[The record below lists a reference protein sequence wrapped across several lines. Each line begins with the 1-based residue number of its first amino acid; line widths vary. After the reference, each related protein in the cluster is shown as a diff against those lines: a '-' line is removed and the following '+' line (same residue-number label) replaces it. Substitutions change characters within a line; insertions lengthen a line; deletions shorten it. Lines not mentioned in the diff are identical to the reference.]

1 MGWIFLASTLL
12 FCLCAAGLPLPQGGG
27 GAGGHGQ
34 PQAGSPSTPGPGGG
48 TAGSGAS
55 STLGAAGG
63 GASGS
68 GTGAVGGT
76 GGGAGGGAAG
86 GGPVW
91 STGPARRGRGWRDWR
106 RGDPTLIKGLWQSRG
121 PLDSLG
127 KAEVYIF
134 LALLIGFVTVV
145 VGCWLSDN
153 CWSPEPEGVVTLA

>member
-12 FCLCAAGLPLPQGGG
+12 FCLCAAGLPLPQGG
-27 GAGGHGQ
+27 
-34 PQAGSPSTPGPGGG
+34 
-48 TAGSGAS
+48 
-55 STLGAAGG
+55 
-63 GASGS
+63 
-68 GTGAVGGT
+68 
-76 GGGAGGGAAG
+76 
-86 GGPVW
+86 
-91 STGPARRGRGWRDWR
+91 WRDWR
-106 RGDPTLIKGLWQSRG
+106 RGDPTLIKGLWKSKG